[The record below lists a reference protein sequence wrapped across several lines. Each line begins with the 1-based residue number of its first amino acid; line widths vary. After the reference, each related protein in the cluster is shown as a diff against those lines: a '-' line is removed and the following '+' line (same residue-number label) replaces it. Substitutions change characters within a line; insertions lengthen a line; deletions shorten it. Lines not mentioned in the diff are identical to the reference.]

1 MKKLLWMTTAILTI
15 CVTAKAQ
22 GDIPLDE
29 QAMYFS
35 VDEMPNAVVWLPEPP
50 DTTSTKFVYDITQY
64 MWGKTQRLDSL
75 RAQQAIDNAV
85 EEIDEMAEQFS
96 VPFGMEIS
104 REKTPAI
111 FKVLY
116 RGVLTARLG
125 ATKPKTEYMRMRP
138 YTRFNEH
145 TLLPEGEE
153 RLRLNG
159 SYPSGHTVRGW
170 AMALLL
176 CEINPD
182 AQDDLLK
189 LGFEWGQSRVI
200 AGYHWQSD
208 VDASRLVA
216 AAGYARLH
224 TNSEFLADM
233 AAARAEFAEMN
244 ASNTIE
250 SPQSSPI
257 TNTSSAIYDLQGRQL
272 GSKPHTG
279 PYIQNGKKQISTYK

>member
-1 MKKLLWMTTAILTI
+1 MKKLLLLTASILGFSGVI
-15 CVTAKAQ
+15 KAQ

-29 QAMYFS
+29 EAMYF
-35 VDEMPNAVVWLPEPP
+35 DIDDMPNAVIWLPAPP
-50 DTTSTKFVYDITQY
+50 DTTSTQFVYDITQY
-64 MWGKTQRLDSL
+64 MWGKTQRLDPD
-75 RAQQAIDNAV
+75 RAQQAINNAV

-116 RGVLTARLG
+116 RSVLTARLG
-125 ATKPKTEYMRMRP
+125 ATKPKTEYQRKRP
-138 YTRFNEH
+138 YSRFNGP

-182 AQDDLLK
+182 AQDDILK
-189 LGFEWGQSRVI
+189 LGYEWGQSRVI

-224 TNSEFLADM
+224 TNSEFLADI
-233 AAARAEFAEMN
+233 AAARQEYAELSGQTAAPSVTLPDN
-244 ASNTIE
+244 SASA
-250 SPQSSPI
+250 
-257 TNTSSAIYDLQGRQL
+257 AIYNLQGQQL
-272 GSKPHTG
+272 NVKPNNG
-279 PYIQNGKKQISTYK
+279 VFIQSGKKLVGK

>member
-1 MKKLLWMTTAILTI
+1 MTAAILAF
-15 CVTAKAQ
+15 CGSANAQ

-29 QAMYFS
+29 NAMYF
-35 VDEMPNAVVWLPEPP
+35 DIDDLPNAVVWLPAPP
-50 DTTSTKFVYDITQY
+50 DTTSTRFVYDITQY
-64 MWGKTQRLDSL
+64 MWGKEQRLDED
-75 RAQQAIDNAV
+75 RAQQAINNAV
-85 EEIDEMAEQFS
+85 EEISEMAEQFS

-104 REKTPAI
+104 EQNTPAI
-111 FKVLY
+111 YKVLY
-116 RGVLTARLG
+116 RGVLTVRKC
-125 ATKPKTEYMRMRP
+125 ATKPKSEYGRKRP
-138 YTRFNEH
+138 YSRFQEQ

-153 RLRLNG
+153 RLKNNG

-189 LGFEWGQSRVI
+189 LGYEWGQSRVI

-224 TNSEFLADM
+224 THPEFLADI
-233 AAARAEFAEMN
+233 AAAREEYARLSGSAAVPAIMTPTP
-244 ASNTIE
+244 A
-250 SPQSSPI
+250 
-257 TNTSSAIYDLQGRQL
+257 SSATIYDIQGVRLNDQ
-272 GSKPHTG
+272 PRTG
-279 PYIQNGKKQISTYK
+279 TYIQSGKKYIAK

>member
-1 MKKLLWMTTAILTI
+1 MKKILVMTAAILTI
-15 CVTAKAQ
+15 CGIAKAQ

-29 QAMYFS
+29 QAMYF
-35 VDEMPNAVVWLPEPP
+35 DIDDMPNAVIWLPAPP
-50 DTTSTKFVYDITQY
+50 DTTSTQFVYDITQY
-64 MWGKTQRLDSL
+64 MWGKTQRLDPD

-96 VPFGMEIS
+96 RPFGMEIS
-104 REKTPAI
+104 RENTPAI

-116 RGVLTARLG
+116 RGVLTARLA
-125 ATKPKTEYMRMRP
+125 ATKPKTNYKRMRP
-138 YTRFNEH
+138 YSRFNEH

-189 LGFEWGQSRVI
+189 LGYEWGQSRVI

-216 AAGYARLH
+216 AASYARLH
-224 TNSEFLADM
+224 TNPEFLADI
-233 AAARAEFAEMN
+233 AAARAEYEQLKGGY
-244 ASNTIE
+244 ASDPPLE
-250 SPQSSPI
+250 APK
-257 TNTSSAIYDLQGRQL
+257 TNSSAVIYDLQGRQL
-272 GSKPHTG
+272 NSKPISG
-279 PYIQNGKKQISTYK
+279 PYIQSGKKQVAQ